1 MAPDSTYAVVRPL
14 VDKYAAIQKKGNMSV
29 VFCCLLNRVH
39 FLRDDNLATASLSN
53 TRALLCE
60 ILATQLFKQYGNDV
74 LALARV
80 LTTIWPVYNGAD
92 PRLIERAREERDD
105 DLDDRVGNAIELAI
119 LGKAKRFIKSSAC
132 QKVIDSIWS

>member
-1 MAPDSTYAVVRPL
+1 
-14 VDKYAAIQKKGNMSV
+14 MSV

-39 FLRDDNLATASLSN
+39 FSRDDNLATMTLSQ

-60 ILATQLFKQYGNDV
+60 ILAIRLFKQYGNDV

-80 LTTIWPVYNGAD
+80 LTTTWGVYNGGD
-92 PRLIERAREERDD
+92 PTLIARAREERDG